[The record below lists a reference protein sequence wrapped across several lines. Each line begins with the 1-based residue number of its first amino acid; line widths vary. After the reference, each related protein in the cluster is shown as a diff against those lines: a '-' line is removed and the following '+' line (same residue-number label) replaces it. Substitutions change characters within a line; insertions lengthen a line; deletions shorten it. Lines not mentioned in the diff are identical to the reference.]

1 MERYSSIALT
11 TSLGLLFSLI
21 TLVPVASATTVQRD
35 SVVAEELKAPW
46 GLTFFADGKAWVS
59 ERDTAL
65 IKEIDPNRPLG
76 SNVRTVGKIGQ
87 VVPEGEGGLLGIALA
102 NDESELY
109 VYYTASKDNRVARIP
124 ITNGSLGTPKVI
136 VSNIPKNTFHN
147 GGRILVRPDG
157 RLFIATGD
165 AGVPELSQRA
175 GSLAGKILLVDRN
188 GKPVNKSRVFSS
200 GHRNVQGLAL
210 DNRGRLWASE
220 FGSQKADELNLIE
233 RGKNYGWPLFEGYSS
248 NARYESPKMQWAPT
262 SLASPS
268 GIAIQDSNAFVASLR
283 GEVLWQVPLRK
294 MATSSPT
301 ARKPIAVKLGELGR
315 LRTIEVAPDGSM
327 WLISSNTDGRGDA
340 SSKDDQVYRLTTK
353 N

>member
-1 MERYSSIALT
+1 
-11 TSLGLLFSLI
+11 
-21 TLVPVASATTVQRD
+21 
-35 SVVAEELKAPW
+35 
-46 GLTFFADGKAWVS
+46 LTFFADGKAWVS

-188 GKPVNKSRVFSS
+188 GKPVTNPECLVRVTAMFK
-200 GHRNVQGLAL
+200 GW
-210 DNRGRLWASE
+210 LWTI
-220 FGSQKADELNLIE
+220 ADGYGPANL
-233 RGKNYGWPLFEGYSS
+233 G
-248 NARYESPKMQWAPT
+248 ARRQ
-262 SLASPS
+262 
-268 GIAIQDSNAFVASLR
+268 
-283 GEVLWQVPLRK
+283 
-294 MATSSPT
+294 TSST
-301 ARKPIAVKLGELGR
+301 
-315 LRTIEVAPDGSM
+315 
-327 WLISSNTDGRGDA
+327 
-340 SSKDDQVYRLTTK
+340 
-353 N
+353 